1 MDLNIKLLSSFF
13 IGVSQLLRFNVIE
26 NWRSATPFW
35 GEFRGEGA
43 IKVLKNVLKY
53 KNILEAYSLF
63 PI

>member
-13 IGVSQLLRFNVIE
+13 IRVSQLLRFNVTE
-26 NWRSATPFW
+26 NWRSVTPFW
-35 GEFRGEGA
+35 GKFRGNGV

-53 KNILEAYSLF
+53 KNVLEACFLF